1 MVAGPRS
8 RDRIDPETVH
18 EVLRNDRRRRTLEYL
33 RERLEPVSVREL
45 SESIAG
51 IEASISPTPRDLRQS
66 VYNSLHQ
73 THLPKLDDF
82 DIVDY
87 DKDRKMVALEERAKD
102 IYVYMGIA
110 TPFGLTWATFYR
122 SFGVGTL
129 VLIVLAEVG
138 APALSALD
146 PLLIATVSLFGFAFS
161 TAYQLWTRRWLYVR
175 SILDLL

>member
-1 MVAGPRS
+1 MFAGPRS

-45 SESIAG
+45 SERIAE
-51 IEASISPTPRDLRQS
+51 IEASVTPTPRDLRQS

-102 IYVYMGIA
+102 IDVYMGIS
-110 TPFGLTWATFYR
+110 TPIGLTWAELYR
-122 SFGVGTL
+122 TLGVGFL
-129 VLIVLAEVG
+129 VLIVLSEIGV
-138 APALSALD
+138 PAISAVE
-146 PLLIATVSLFGFAFS
+146 PLLIATVSLFVFAFS

-175 SILDLL
+175 SLLESL